1 MNSSVGSAH
10 ASSMVRGAAVPH
22 TDTPITSARRA
33 TRWRRITGVGIAAVT
48 LALAGGPLAS
58 AAPGD
63 LDTSFSGDGTVPV
76 VRGQRQLPVAGL
88 SSVVQADG
96 SILTIGATETA
107 LTSGV
112 ITRLRADGS
121 VDRSFGVDGRSLL
134 NVRPITY
141 PTAAIRQGDST
152 VIVGIATTSL
162 LTSEYDI
169 FVVRLT
175 ASGKRD
181 TTFGPRGVRIL
192 DVDAFDAAWSVAA
205 GPSGSLF
212 VAGAMG
218 TDAAVVKL
226 TSNGTLDTGFGTGG
240 VQRIATGLSDP
251 FELRPDVAAT
261 PAGGAVVV
269 FTDLGYAPTP
279 ATRLVRLTAAGLP
292 DTGFG
297 GTGEVIEDVS
307 VETEFGKEVLV
318 AGGRIFAVTQLES
331 DAWITAFADD
341 GSVDTS
347 WATSGKRLVPMDG
360 TTPTVEDA
368 IIDGAGRIVIAGSAV
383 MGGTTMMQ
391 AVRVGA
397 TGVLDTAFAGDGT
410 FVGVQV
416 RSPGATSISRRGT
429 GYVLS
434 GASDAGL
441 ITTALRA
448 DGTRASSFGSN
459 GVRRVRVV
467 SSSQV
472 QMRDVLIEPNKR
484 VVALAGTMNKKGEEE
499 LTLLRYRRS
508 GTPDPTFGNGGV
520 VTMAIAGSDVSPDAV
535 RRDASGRYVVSMVV
549 ADGSRHFTV
558 LARFTPSGQPDTSFG
573 PNGRRILVPGLL
585 DTSAPTRLALD
596 DVGRAVVATQLND
609 EIVVVARVRPNGTP
623 DPTFGEGGAI
633 VVDRALSNAWQF
645 RQMAVLSSGR
655 IALAD
660 MGARRIVH
668 LRSDGSLDAG
678 YGPGGARDIALDAS
692 YANSTISFRAD
703 GSFVVAHSAPG
714 GDTRIAR
721 MASDASLD
729 GAFGAGGVLTIP
741 GTPATSLSV
750 TRTVLRSDGSV
761 VLVGVRGSTS
771 LPISKLST
779 ALGVVTSAG
788 ALDPTF
794 SGDGIAV
801 VDLARK
807 RADLPVALSVR
818 GRRAVVAAAVIGDND
833 RGVIARVEL

>member
-1 MNSSVGSAH
+1 MNSSVGVAH
-10 ASSMVRGAAVPH
+10 AGPMGCNAAPYSS
-22 TDTPITSARRA
+22 TPATSMHRS
-33 TRWRRITGVGIAAVT
+33 TRWRRITGIGIAAAT
-48 LALAGGPLAS
+48 LALAGGTVAT

-63 LDTSFSGDGTVPV
+63 LDTSFAGDGTVSV
-76 VRGQRQLPVAGL
+76 IRGQRQLPVAGV
-88 SSVVQADG
+88 SSIVQADG
-96 SILTIGATETA
+96 SILTIGATETTLPA
-107 LTSGV
+107 GV
-112 ITRLRADGS
+112 MTRLRADGS
-121 VDRSFGVDGRSLL
+121 VDRSFGVDGRSFLS
-134 NVRPITY
+134 VRPITY
-141 PTAAIRQGDST
+141 PTAAIRQGDKT
-152 VIVGIATTSL
+152 VIVGIAATSL
-162 LTSEYDI
+162 PISDYDI

-175 ASGKRD
+175 ASGTRD
-181 TTFGPRGVRIL
+181 TTFGPRGVRVI
-192 DVDAFDAAWSVAA
+192 DVDAFDGAWSVAA

-226 TSNGTLDTGFGTGG
+226 RSNGTLDTGFGTGG
-240 VQRIATGLSDP
+240 IQRIATGLSDP
-251 FELRPDVAAT
+251 FEIRPDVAAT

-269 FTDLGYAPTP
+269 FTDLAYAPTP

-292 DTGFG
+292 DIGFG

-307 VETEFGKEVLV
+307 VGTEFGKEVLV
-318 AGGRIFAVTQLES
+318 KGGRTFAVTQLES

-368 IIDGAGRIVIAGSAV
+368 VIDGAGRIVIAGSAV
-383 MGGTTMMQ
+383 TGGTTKMQ
-391 AVRVGA
+391 VVRVGP
-397 TGVLDTAFAGDGT
+397 TGDLDTAFAGDGT
-410 FVGVQV
+410 FVGVPV
-416 RSPGATSISRRGT
+416 RTPGATSISRRGT

-434 GASDAGL
+434 GGSDAGL
-441 ITTALRA
+441 VTTALKA
-448 DGTRASSFGSN
+448 NGTLASAFGSN
-459 GVRRVRVV
+459 GVRRVRIV

-472 QMRDVLIEPNKR
+472 QMRDVLIEPSKR
-484 VVALAGTMNKKGEEE
+484 VVAVAGTMNKKGEEE
-499 LTLLRYRRS
+499 LSLLRYRS
-508 GTPDPTFGNGGV
+508 NGTPDPTFGRGGA
-520 VTMAIAGSDVSPDAV
+520 VTMAISGSDVSPDAV

-549 ADGSRHFTV
+549 ADGTRHFTV
-558 LARFTPSGQPDTSFG
+558 LARFTPSGQPDTTFG
-573 PNGRRILVPGLL
+573 PDGRRVLVPALL

-633 VVDRALSNAWQF
+633 VVDRALSSVWRF

-678 YGPGGARDIALDAS
+678 FGPGGVRDIALDAS
-692 YANSTISFRAD
+692 YSDSTISFRAD
-703 GSFVVAHSAPG
+703 GAFAVVHSATG

-741 GTPATSLSV
+741 GTPMSSFSV

-761 VLVGVRGSTS
+761 VVSGVRGSTS
-771 LPISKLST
+771 QPISTLST
-779 ALGVVTSAG
+779 AIGVVTPGG
-788 ALDPTF
+788 ALDTSF

-801 VDLARK
+801 VDLARQ
-807 RADLPVALSVR
+807 RADFPVALSVR
-818 GRRAVVAAAVIGDND
+818 GRRVVVAAAVFGDSES
-833 RGVIARVEL
+833 GVIARVVL